1 MGMAPEL
8 CLGHLKIIPHKV
20 GTPIV
25 IMEPIF
31 VGEGCAHLF
40 GGFSFPDHGCEVLVA
55 PLREKLPLA
64 RSDSTYAQRPLLCC
78 WSPYKP
84 VQVLDHVASLCRR
97 RFHRLCILWTARH
110 WRRVAASD
118 PACARWG
125 RVVSPLNVRAA
136 TSWRSSSVAPLTRLR
151 GNRSEAGERKGRPPR
166 NGARNGAFGQGME
179 AP

>member
-55 PLREKLPLA
+55 PLRENSRSPA
-64 RSDSTYAQRPLLCC
+64 RIAHTHS
-78 WSPYKP
+78 
-84 VQVLDHVASLCRR
+84 
-97 RFHRLCILWTARH
+97 ARY
-110 WRRVAASD
+110 
-118 PACARWG
+118 
-125 RVVSPLNVRAA
+125 
-136 TSWRSSSVAPLTRLR
+136 
-151 GNRSEAGERKGRPPR
+151 
-166 NGARNGAFGQGME
+166 
-179 AP
+179 